1 MIVPMFPLPGV
12 YLFPNAIMPLRIFEP
27 RYQAMIEDLLD
38 TAGRFVLASIQ
49 AGHESEI
56 VGSPPVDRVVGLG
69 EITRHE
75 KLPNG
80 DFLIVLQGLGRYA
93 IEEVECDTPYRRVK
107 IEALVEVPVP
117 RDEEQELRDQLIDA
131 IRARAQDDI
140 ELPEEMGV
148 QILTDLLLMQLKVP
162 PARMAELFG
171 EPACSL
177 RARGTLREHARLRT

>member
-1 MIVPMFPLPGV
+1 MFPLPGV

-93 IEEVECDTPYRRVK
+93 IEEVE
-107 IEALVEVPVP
+107 
-117 RDEEQELRDQLIDA
+117 
-131 IRARAQDDI
+131 
-140 ELPEEMGV
+140 
-148 QILTDLLLMQLKVP
+148 
-162 PARMAELFG
+162 
-171 EPACSL
+171 
-177 RARGTLREHARLRT
+177 